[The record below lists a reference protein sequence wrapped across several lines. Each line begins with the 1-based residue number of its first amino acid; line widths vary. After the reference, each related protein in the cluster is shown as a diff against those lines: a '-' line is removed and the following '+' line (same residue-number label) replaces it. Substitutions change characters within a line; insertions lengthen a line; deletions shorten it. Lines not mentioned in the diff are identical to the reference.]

1 FPESHLPAWAV
12 SSSQLW
18 KAIEYLP
25 AFQPCWLKMN
35 LIARVICS
43 VWVRPEPSRG
53 RSDATRIWPLP
64 FWIAEQDD
72 AGRGVALLRAN
83 APLTVA
89 TSAAIAMRADAPAPT
104 YMRFFTRPPVW
115 GVRGMRKSIERRGD
129 NANPAPGYAGGER
142 HDE

>member
-1 FPESHLPAWAV
+1 M
-12 SSSQLW
+12 
-18 KAIEYLP
+18 EYLP

-43 VWVRPEPSRG
+43 VCVRPEPSRG

-64 FWIAEQDD
+64 FWIAEHDD
-72 AGRGVALLRAN
+72 AGSGVALLRAN

-89 TSAAIAMRADAPAPT
+89 TRATIAITADALAPT

-115 GVRGMRKSIERRGD
+115 GVRGMRKSIERHGA
-129 NANPAPGYAGGER
+129 NAKPGLLTRAKG
-142 HDE
+142 